1 MIEINL
7 NYKEDSG
14 SSPRSMHGCQ
24 KLLCL
29 LGILLLAL
37 AAISP
42 VVGAGC
48 SCGIGNWDPY
58 AFLNSELES
67 GQPVQLGST
76 QPSSANAGSP
86 APVIPKSEDRVDAF
100 PGGESLKTIKSV
112 SASDLVVDVS
122 NGESYAN
129 SHIKN
134 AIHLP
139 AKSFLNTDGTLK
151 SDQELVKTLGS
162 AGISKD
168 DSIVLYGLSQSSG
181 EAELAF
187 WILSYLGH
195 KDVMLLDGSL
205 EDWKAAG
212 LPVDSRENRKEAVE
226 YRPDPRPELLA
237 QYEYVK
243 SGQAQ
248 IVDARP
254 FVEFGKGRIRASTA
268 LDPDNIIKGDK
279 IKDAD
284 SLNVVFERLSKDK
297 PIVVYSDDYSRS
309 SLVWYALELMGYQAS
324 IYSWEDWKAHEIKD
338 VKGETVLA
346 AGKAASSDKYMKL
359 GNS

>member
-1 MIEINL
+1 MIGINL
-7 NYKEDSG
+7 DCKGEPG
-14 SSPRSMHGCQ
+14 SSPRSMHRCQ
-24 KLLCL
+24 KLLYL
-29 LGILLLAL
+29 LGILMLAI

-42 VVGAGC
+42 VADAGC

-58 AFLNSELES
+58 AFLNSELGSE
-67 GQPVQLGST
+67 QPVQLGST
-76 QPSSANAGSP
+76 QGSANAGSP
-86 APVIPKSEDRVDAF
+86 APVAPKSEDRVDAF

-112 SASDLVVDVS
+112 SASDLVVDIS
-122 NGESYAN
+122 NGDSYAS

-139 AKSFLNTDGTLK
+139 AKSFLNADGTLR
-151 SDQELVKTLGS
+151 SDQELVKTLGD
-162 AGISKD
+162 AGISQD
-168 DSIVLYGLSQSSG
+168 DSVVLYGSSQISG

-187 WILSYLGH
+187 WVLKYLGH
-195 KDVMLLDGSL
+195 EDVMLLDGSL
-205 EDWKAAG
+205 ADWKAAG
-212 LPVDSRENRKEAVE
+212 LPVDSRENKKESVE

-248 IVDARP
+248 ILDARP
-254 FVEFGKGRIRASTA
+254 FVELGKGRIPSSIAF
-268 LDPDNIIKGDK
+268 DPDNMIKGDR
-279 IKDAD
+279 IKNAHD
-284 SLNVVFERLSKDK
+284 LNAVFERLSKDK
-297 PIVVYSDDYSRS
+297 PIVVYSDDYRRS
-309 SLVWYALELMGYQAS
+309 SLVWYALQLMGYQAS
-324 IYSWEDWKAHEIKD
+324 IYSWVDWKAHEIKD

>member
-1 MIEINL
+1 MIGINL
-7 NYKEDSG
+7 CYEKEYA
-14 SSPRSMHGCQ
+14 SSPRSIPGCQ

-29 LGILLLAL
+29 LGILMLAI
-37 AAISP
+37 AAVSP
-42 VVGAGC
+42 VADAGC

-58 AFLNSELES
+58 AFLNSELGNE
-67 GQPVQLGST
+67 QPVQLGST
-76 QPSSANAGSP
+76 QGSANAGSP
-86 APVIPKSEDRVDAF
+86 APVAPKPEDRVDAF

-122 NGESYAN
+122 SGDSYAN
-129 SHIKN
+129 SHIKS

-139 AKSFLNTDGTLK
+139 AKSFLNADGTLK
-151 SDQELVKTLGS
+151 SDQELVKTLGD
-162 AGISKD
+162 AGISQD
-168 DSIVLYGLSQSSG
+168 DSVVLYGSSQSSG

-187 WILSYLGH
+187 WVLRYLGH
-195 KDVMLLDGSL
+195 EDVMLLDGSL
-205 EDWKAAG
+205 ADWKAAG
-212 LPVDSRENRKEAVE
+212 LPVDSRENKKDSVE

-237 QYEYVK
+237 QYDYVK

-284 SLNVVFERLSKDK
+284 GLSVVFERLSKEK

-309 SLVWYALELMGYQAS
+309 SLVWYALQLMGYQAS

-346 AGKAASSDKYMKL
+346 AGKAAGPDKYMKL

>member
-7 NYKEDSG
+7 NHKEESG
-14 SSPRSMHGCQ
+14 SSPRSMHGCP

-42 VVGAGC
+42 VVDAGC

-76 QPSSANAGSP
+76 QGSSNAGSP
-86 APVIPKSEDRVDAF
+86 APVTPKPEDRVDAF

-254 FVEFGKGRIRASTA
+254 FVEFGKGRISASA
-268 LDPDNIIKGDK
+268 PLDPDNIIKGDK

-324 IYSWEDWKAHEIKD
+324 IYTWEDWKAHEIKD

>member
-1 MIEINL
+1 MIGINL
-7 NYKEDSG
+7 YYEKEYA
-14 SSPRSMHGCQ
+14 SSPRSMPGCQ

-37 AAISP
+37 AAISS
-42 VVGAGC
+42 VAEAGC

-58 AFLNSELES
+58 AFLNSELGS

-76 QPSSANAGSP
+76 QGSANAGSP
-86 APVIPKSEDRVDAF
+86 VAPKPEDRVDAF
-100 PGGESLKTIKSV
+100 PGGESLETIKSV
-112 SASDLVVDVS
+112 SSSDVVVDLS
-122 NGESYAN
+122 NDESYAR

-134 AIHLP
+134 AIHLS
-139 AKSFLNTDGTLK
+139 AGSFLNDDGSLK
-151 SDQELVKTLGS
+151 SILDLVKTLGD
-162 AGISKD
+162 AGISQD
-168 DSIVLYGLSQSSG
+168 DSVVLYDRSQSSG

-187 WILSYLGH
+187 WVMSYLGH
-195 KDVMLLDGSL
+195 KDVKLLDGGL
-205 EDWKAAG
+205 ADWEAAG
-212 LPVDSRENRKEAVE
+212 LPVESRDNRKDVVE
-226 YRPDPRPELLA
+226 YRPDPKPELLS

-248 IVDARP
+248 ILDARP
-254 FVEFGKGRIRASTA
+254 FDELDKDRVPGSTA
-268 LDPDNIIKGDK
+268 FNPGNLIKGDK
-279 IKDAD
+279 IKEAA
-284 SLNVVFERLSKDK
+284 SLDVVFERLSKDK

-309 SLVWYALELMGYQAS
+309 SLVWFALQLMGYQAS

-338 VKGETVLA
+338 VKGETEQA